1 VADRFQILALDGGGY
16 KGMFSA
22 AVLAKLEE
30 DLGTSVVE
38 HFDLVAGTSTGGIIA
53 LGLGAGLT
61 PLEMVQFYVDH
72 GARIFGQRRL
82 RAPRQLFRSKYSAA
96 PLAAA
101 LEEVF
106 GERLFGSS
114 RVPLV
119 IPSYDLRG
127 DKTYLF
133 RTDHAAHLTRDW
145 RERMVD
151 VALATAAAP
160 TYLPAHALRGM
171 RYVDGIW
178 ANNPSL
184 VALVEAVRFLG
195 AELEDIQIFSLGTTS
210 EVKARPTS
218 LDHGGFLPWTS
229 QAADIIMRGQAMG
242 ASNAA
247 MNLVGENHWLRCNP
261 PTPEGLLKL
270 DGLSTDELLGRAED
284 ESRRISPNF
293 KTMFTEHKGAAHVS
307 PNI

>member
-1 VADRFQILALDGGGY
+1 
-16 KGMFSA
+16 MFSA

-30 DLGTSVVE
+30 DLQISVVE

-61 PLEMVQFYVDH
+61 PLAMVQFYVDH
-72 GARIFGQRRL
+72 GPRIFDHRRL
-82 RAPRQLFRSKYSAA
+82 RAPRQLFRSKYSAG
-96 PLAAA
+96 PLNTA
-101 LEEVF
+101 LTAVF

-127 DKTYLF
+127 DKTCLF
-133 RTDHAAHLTRDW
+133 RTDHAPHLTRDW
-145 RERMVD
+145 KERMVE

-160 TYLPAHALRGM
+160 TYLPAHGLRGM
-171 RYVDGIW
+171 RYVDGGVW
-178 ANNPSL
+178 ANNPSM

-195 AELEDIQIFSLGTTS
+195 ADLGEINIFSLGTMS
-210 EVKARPTS
+210 EVTARPAS
-218 LDHGGFLPWTS
+218 LDHGGYLSWTS

-247 MNLVGENHWLRCNP
+247 MNLVGEEHWLRCDP
-261 PTPEGLLKL
+261 PTLKGLLKL
-270 DGLSTDELLGRAED
+270 DELSTDELLGRAED
-284 ESRRISPNF
+284 ESKRISLKF
-293 KTMFTEHKGAAHVS
+293 KEMFTDHKGAKHVS
-307 PNI
+307 TNI